1 MRKIYQSELSEF
13 VEYCWGFYGTGQIY
27 DLGASRSAI
36 RSACRLVTHR
46 KDISFEG
53 DTSDRENV
61 RQLLESLGYAEKSE
75 QEAA

>member
-13 VEYCWGFYGTGQIY
+13 VDYCWGFYGSKGIY

-46 KDISFEG
+46 TDIPFEG
-53 DTSDRENV
+53 DTYDREYV
-61 RQLLESLGYAEKSE
+61 RQILESIGYEEKE
-75 QEAA
+75 GEA